1 MKEQAGRPS
10 RTIVNSELCHRYA
23 AAPLASSPQ
32 NLKRPLES
40 ALLENTFLTSPCMP
54 HYDHGTVEMNKL
66 GNNNGSHLWIA
77 KHEESVAKRALL
89 QQMNTTLPKVNRKGH
104 LAGFGS
110 GSVSII
116 PENDQ
121 HYFEFDDP
129 LPPPDMSK
137 LVSEVLS
144 DQMFDFPQS
153 QNRSPSTVGV
163 PQSDSANVN
172 GLIPQQDTVEW
183 MVHSSCQQ
191 GLQEHHIARSE
202 AVLRNLSAE
211 SNNPSEI
218 WNTTNADVSSASATM
233 VEPSDSSAIL
243 DEFCTLEDKDFQ
255 ELSDCMATNFGMSQ
269 DVQSQIT
276 STSLA
281 EPHAFSVQDLAINA
295 GSASSSKVD
304 FDECS
309 FLQNNSRPQVAAKA
323 PPRRTYTKVQRAGSV
338 GRSIDVTA
346 FKNYEELIHAVE
358 SMFGLEGLLNDTKGR
373 DSEWKLVYID
383 YENDV
388 LLVGDD
394 PWGEFVGCVRCIRI
408 LSPTEVHKMKMN

>member
-1 MKEQAGRPS
+1 MKEQPGR
-10 RTIVNSELCHRYA
+10 HRYA
-23 AAPLASSPQ
+23 GAPFASMPQPQ
-32 NLKRPLES
+32 NLKIPLES
-40 ALLENTFLTSPCMP
+40 TLLENTFLTSPCMP
-54 HYDHGTVEMNKL
+54 HYDNGTVEMNKL
-66 GNNNGSHLWIA
+66 GNNNGSCLWIA
-77 KHEESVAKRALL
+77 QQEESVAKRALL
-89 QQMNTTLPKVNRKGH
+89 QQMNTTVPKVNRKGH
-104 LAGFGS
+104 LAGS

-121 HYFEFDDP
+121 HFLTELDQHSFKFDNP
-129 LPPPDMSK
+129 FSPPDMSK
-137 LVSEVLS
+137 LESEVLS
-144 DQMFDFPQS
+144 DQMLE
-153 QNRSPSTVGV
+153 
-163 PQSDSANVN
+163 DSANVN

-183 MVHSSCQQ
+183 VVHSSCQQ
-191 GLQEHHIARSE
+191 GLQEHHVARSE
-202 AVLRNLSAE
+202 AVLRNLSVE

-218 WNTTNADVSSASATM
+218 WDNTSVVDVSNASATM

-255 ELSDCMATNFGMSQ
+255 ELSDCMMTNFGMSQ

-276 STSLA
+276 SASLA
-281 EPHAFSVQDLAINA
+281 EPHGFSVQDLAVNA
-295 GSASSSKVD
+295 GGASSSKVG

-346 FKNYEELIHAVE
+346 FKNYEELIHAIE

-373 DSEWKLVYID
+373 DSEWKLVYVD

-394 PWGEFVGCVRCIRI
+394 PWGEFVACVRCIRI
-408 LSPTEVHKMKMN
+408 LSPTEVQKMKMD